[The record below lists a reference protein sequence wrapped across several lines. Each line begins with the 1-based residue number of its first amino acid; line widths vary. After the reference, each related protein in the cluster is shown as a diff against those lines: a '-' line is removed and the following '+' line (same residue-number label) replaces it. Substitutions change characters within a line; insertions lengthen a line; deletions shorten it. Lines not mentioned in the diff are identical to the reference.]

1 MPEQDRKTDPSELKE
16 PKSDTFNE
24 AELDSLA
31 GNAILR
37 TILAELKGIR
47 ADLSALGDMRR
58 LVTMVLDSQVQ
69 VITAIS
75 QQSSRIVRLERRFLG
90 LRCIESGQQD
100 CDECQD
106 LDDLPPMGFV
116 SDIPKKPQT

>member
-1 MPEQDRKTDPSELKE
+1 MPENDRKTDPSELE
-16 PKSDTFNE
+16 APNSGAFNDS
-24 AELDSLA
+24 ELSSLA
-31 GNAILR
+31 GNTLLR

-47 ADLSALGDMRR
+47 ADLSALGDMRA
-58 LVTMVLDSQVQ
+58 LVTRVLDGQVQ

-100 CDECQD
+100 CDDCE
-106 LDDLPPMGFV
+106 DDGLPPMGV
-116 SDIPKKPQT
+116 SDLTKKSS